1 MKQSPKTANDVLVS
15 DPDAAMQRTIT
26 ATRGA
31 MAIPKSKID
40 AMLAKEKTAK
50 HKRK

>member
-1 MKQSPKTANDVLVS
+1 MKQSPKNANDMLVS
-15 DPDAAMQRTIT
+15 DPDAAMQRTIA

-31 MAIPKSKID
+31 LSVPKTKVD
-40 AMLAKEKTAK
+40 AMLAKEKAK

>member
-1 MKQSPKTANDVLVS
+1 MKQSLKTPNDVLVS
-15 DPDAAMQRTIT
+15 DPDAAMQRTIL

-31 MAIPKSKID
+31 MSVPKAKVD
-40 AMLAKEKTAK
+40 AMMTKEKNK